1 MFGMSFALFM
11 ERERAAHSPM
21 KGGEKMEPI
30 PRDYGERCQVD
41 VFEGL
46 IMLPSGNAKSTKIK
60 A

>member
-1 MFGMSFALFM
+1 
-11 ERERAAHSPM
+11 
-21 KGGEKMEPI
+21 MEPI